1 MTFSTASRSVSG
13 DYDRRDLRLGARPQR
28 LAGATAL
35 AGVASACVWILCAN
49 LIGIGGDKAIDG
61 AGSATAADPVDIAA
75 TRGDRLDAAT
85 PAAPAEAETYALLF
99 DSHSLGF
106 APGAFV
112 RSVPQSAVQQA
123 AASPATTIAAAQNI
137 APLSP
142 PPRDDRIAQSAAVP
156 MPPLSLAP
164 LRSAAVRDGSHA
176 ARAAAGAPD
185 EQPTLLEK
193 LFGKPSPKPS
203 SMTLAYAAPDD
214 KAILGEGQNAAAGR
228 YDRWT
233 AVYDITAHKVYLPD
247 GRELE
252 AHSGYGSRLD
262 DPRTAS
268 VRDLGVTPPDIYD
281 LEPREALFHGVAALR
296 MIPVDV
302 DKVFGRSGILAHS
315 YMLGPNG
322 DSNGCVSF
330 KDYDAFLQAYLNH
343 EIKRI
348 AVVTRLE

>member
-1 MTFSTASRSVSG
+1 MTFRNASYSVLG
-13 DYDRRDLRLGARPQR
+13 DYDHRELRPRARPQR
-28 LAGATAL
+28 LAAAAAL
-35 AGVASACVWILCAN
+35 ACVASACVWVLCAN
-49 LIGIGGDKAIDG
+49 LIGMGGNKAFDG
-61 AGSATAADPVDIAA
+61 AGGGADPVEIAG

-85 PAAPAEAETYALLF
+85 PAAPADATTYALLF

-106 APGAFV
+106 APGMFI
-112 RSVPQSAVQQA
+112 RSAPQSDAQQA
-123 AASPATTIAAAQNI
+123 AASP
-137 APLSP
+137 S
-142 PPRDDRIAQSAAVP
+142 RDDRIAQSAAVP
-156 MPPLSLAP
+156 PPPPLSLAP
-164 LRSAAVRDGSHA
+164 LRTAAVRDGSRIARTA
-176 ARAAAGAPD
+176 AVTPD
-185 EQPTLLEK
+185 TQPTLFEK
-193 LFGKPSPKPS
+193 LFGRPSPKPS

-214 KAILGEGQNAAAGR
+214 KTIAGDGQDAAAGR

-233 AVYDITAHKVYLPD
+233 AVYDISAHKVYLPD

-262 DPRTAS
+262 DPRTAA

-330 KDYDAFLQAYLNH
+330 KDYEAFLQAYLNH
-343 EIKRI
+343 EIKRL
-348 AVVTRLE
+348 AVVSRLE

>member
-1 MTFSTASRSVSG
+1 MTFSSASCSVSG
-13 DYDRRDLRLGARPQR
+13 DYDYRDLRPSARPQR
-28 LAGATAL
+28 LAAAAAL
-35 AGVASACVWILCAN
+35 ACVACACAWILGVN
-49 LIGIGGDKAIDG
+49 LIG
-61 AGSATAADPVDIAA
+61 AAAVDRADSSTDPVDVAP
-75 TRGDRLDAAT
+75 TRGDRLDVAT
-85 PAAPAEAETYALLF
+85 AAAPADGDTYALLF
-99 DSHSLGF
+99 YSHSLGF
-106 APGAFV
+106 PPGAFV
-112 RSVPQSAVQQA
+112 RNAPQAAVQQA
-123 AASPATTIAAAQNI
+123 AAAAPTAPSMAAAQNV
-137 APLSP
+137 ASVPPLG
-142 PPRDDRIAQSAAVP
+142 DDRIAQSAAVP
-156 MPPLSLAP
+156 LPPLSLAP
-164 LRSAAVRDGSHA
+164 TRIAPVRDGSHI

-193 LFGKPSPKPS
+193 LFGKSSPQPS

-214 KAILGEGQNAAAGR
+214 KGILGDGQNVAAGR

-262 DPRTAS
+262 DPHTAS

-281 LEPREALFHGVAALR
+281 LQPREALFHGVQALR

-330 KDYDAFLQAYLNH
+330 KNYDAFLQAYLNH
-343 EIKRI
+343 EIKRL
-348 AVVTRLE
+348 AVVSRLD

>member
-1 MTFSTASRSVSG
+1 VGTA
-13 DYDRRDLRLGARPQR
+13 
-28 LAGATAL
+28 AL
-35 AGVASACVWILCAN
+35 VCVASACVWILGVN
-49 LIGIGGDKAIDG
+49 LIGFGADKAIDR
-61 AGSATAADPVDIAA
+61 ADGSADPVDIAA

-106 APGAFV
+106 APGTFA
-112 RSVPQSAVQQA
+112 RSAPPAAVQQA
-123 AASPATTIAAAQNI
+123 VAAPPTAPAIAVAQNV
-137 APLSP
+137 APSP
-142 PPRDDRIAQSAAVP
+142 PPSDDRIAQSAAVP
-156 MPPLSLAP
+156 PPLSLEP
-164 LRSAAVRDGSHA
+164 LRTAAVRDGSHI

-185 EQPTLLEK
+185 EQPTWFEK
-193 LFGKPSPKPS
+193 LFGKSPPKPS
-203 SMTLAYAAPDD
+203 AMTLAYAAPDD
-214 KAILGEGQNAAAGR
+214 GQNTAGGR

-233 AVYDITAHKVYLPD
+233 AVYDISAHKVYLPD

-262 DPRTAS
+262 DPRTAA

-343 EIKRI
+343 EIKRL
-348 AVVTRLE
+348 AVVSSLE